1 MNKIIKPSIYFF
13 FAALLLVACKDT
25 EEVFPTYESPVWNVN
40 HSAGYYE
47 NMTAV
52 VKLPDNLTPYTSEDD
67 HLAAFAGNECRG
79 VGVLINGVYFV
90 SVKGSPEDQSNI
102 RFMYYGAKNKYLY
115 QTDDLLSFDADVI
128 FGTVDE
134 PKVLTLKVIK

>member
-1 MNKIIKPSIYFF
+1 MKKMIKPSIYFL
-13 FAALLLVACKDT
+13 FAALLLTACKDK
-25 EEVFPTYESPVWNVN
+25 EEVFPTHEPPVWNVN

-52 VKLPDNLTPYTSEDD
+52 VKLPDNLAPYASNDD

-79 VGVLINGVYFV
+79 VGVLINGSYFV
-90 SVKGSPEDQSNI
+90 SVKGTPEDQSNI
-102 RFMYYGAKNKYLY
+102 RFMYYSAKNRYLY
-115 QTDDLLSFDADVI
+115 QTDELLSFDADVM

-134 PKVLTLKVIK
+134 PKVLMLKVIK